1 MGIIRPLIQHYPS
14 FPLPSRR
21 PFPSV
26 PVAYKD
32 YPDPLSTILSR
43 RTSSAGR
50 FVLTSSDLADTESGS
65 RTTSW
70 HKRRTTGDD
79 GTLTRMPR
87 HSTTAWRSRSR
98 ASPAAAEPGGAGP
111 MIEACPGARL
121 QVVPLPTPPP
131 PLGGRAVRSSGG
143 SSGGA
148 APGRGQS
155 RSLAEL
161 VLGGPP
167 GCAFM

>member
-1 MGIIRPLIQHYPS
+1 
-14 FPLPSRR
+14 
-21 PFPSV
+21 
-26 PVAYKD
+26 
-32 YPDPLSTILSR
+32 
-43 RTSSAGR
+43 
-50 FVLTSSDLADTESGS
+50 
-65 RTTSW
+65 
-70 HKRRTTGDD
+70 
-79 GTLTRMPR
+79 
-87 HSTTAWRSRSR
+87 
-98 ASPAAAEPGGAGP
+98 

-161 VLGGPP
+161 VLEGRPGALLCDTYFGLTSQYPEGAGQDYVDWMEANYQGAGGGGGGGGGRRSKRTRGVSMLGEGQEEEMEEENVDIIVKNIQQPTTL
-167 GCAFM
+167 G